1 LKPFAWLKEEPQ
13 FRYVL
18 AANFISGMGD
28 WFNSVAVLSLVLNL
42 TGAAMA
48 VGVTL
53 ALRTLPY
60 LILGPYAGVLA
71 DKGNR
76 KHILMWANLGS
87 SVVALLFLFVT
98 TPSRVWVVYAATLG
112 LVVFSAL
119 MNPAKMA
126 IVPQIVAPNN
136 LIRANALNQ
145 TVNGIVMAAG
155 SFVGGVVTAALGVD
169 VAFVLNA
176 LSFLAAAALFARIRL
191 PKPALDD
198 LVKQD
203 ARSKPTAG
211 FREVWHLLWLSR
223 PFLLVVLMFLLWPV
237 GGGIVNVLLSVYAV
251 DVFHA
256 GNAGVGVMYGSLG
269 LGFILGGLLS
279 SRFATRL
286 KLAAVL
292 GFVVEG
298 AAHAVMSQVPTLLW
312 AAVLL
317 TLATIGAGVGDTCLE
332 TILMQIVPNSL
343 QGRVL
348 ALLSSAS
355 NVLLSIFMIIGGA
368 LLNVVAPRLLGL
380 LAGALIAL
388 AAIAAGCLLRIHD
401 SGGEAAQE
409 ASGSTA

>member
-1 LKPFAWLKEEPQ
+1 LKPFAWLREEPQ

-28 WFNSVAVLSLVLNL
+28 WFNSVAVLSLVLSL
-42 TGAAMA
+42 TGSAMA

-76 KHILMWANLGS
+76 KHILMWANVGS

-98 TPSRVWVVYAATLG
+98 TPSRVCVVYAATLG

-126 IVPQIVAPNN
+126 IVPQIVSPNN
-136 LIRANALNQ
+136 LIRANAMNQ
-145 TVNGIVMAAG
+145 TVMGIVMAAG
-155 SFVGGVVTAALGVD
+155 SLVGGVATAALGVD

-176 LSFLAAAALFARIRL
+176 LSFLAAAALFARIRM

-203 ARSKPTAG
+203 APSKQTAG
-211 FREVWHLLWLSR
+211 FREVWHLLWSSR
-223 PFLLVVLMFLLWPV
+223 PFVLVVLMFLLWPV

-251 DVFHA
+251 DVFHV

-279 SRFATRL
+279 SRFAARL
-286 KLAAVL
+286 KFAAVL
-292 GFVVEG
+292 GFVLEG

-343 QGRVL
+343 QGRVF

-355 NVLLSIFMIIGGA
+355 NVLLSVFMIIGGA

-380 LAGALIAL
+380 LAGSLIAL
-388 AAIAAGCLLRIHD
+388 TALAAGCLLRLHVER
-401 SGGEAAQE
+401 GAAQE